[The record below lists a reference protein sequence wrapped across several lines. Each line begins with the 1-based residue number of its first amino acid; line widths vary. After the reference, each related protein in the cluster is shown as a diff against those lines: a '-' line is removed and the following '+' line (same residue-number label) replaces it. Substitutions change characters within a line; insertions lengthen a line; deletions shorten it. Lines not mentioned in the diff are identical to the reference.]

1 MAWLVK
7 WNTYRQPS
15 CFFLKKFK
23 DGFRLKRETVGF
35 DANGEK
41 EFSALKNKTVVV
53 RDSLSENQVDE
64 VDIATGND
72 PAVSGADFW
81 VGDIRDDDVG
91 LAACLEDGKHSIN
104 GMFVVGW
111 EYHHMGELGLTKT
124 SFEGT
129 AHSKV
134 NLVGERAKARVTGG
148 NLCCDLRSSIGTA
161 IVND

>member
-35 DANGEK
+35 DANGAK
-41 EFSALKNKTVVV
+41 ELGALENKPVVV
-53 RDSLSENQVDE
+53 WDSLSKNQVDE
-64 VDIATGND
+64 VDIAPRD
-72 PAVSGADFW
+72 HPAVSGADL
-81 VGDIRDDDVG
+81 GIRDIRDDDVG
-91 LAACLEDGKHSIN
+91 LAACLQDGKHSIN
-104 GMFVVGW
+104 GVLVVGW

-124 SFEGT
+124 RFEST

-148 NLCCDLRSSIGTA
+148 NLCCDLRSSIGAA

>member
-23 DGFRLKRETVGF
+23 NGFRLKRETVGF
-35 DANGEK
+35 DANGAK
-41 EFSALKNKTVVV
+41 EFGALKDKTVVV

-64 VDIATGND
+64 VDIAPRD
-72 PAVSGADFW
+72 HPAVSGADF
-81 VGDIRDDDVG
+81 GIRDIGNNNVG
-91 LAACLEDGKHSIN
+91 LAACLENGKHSIN
-104 GMFVVGW
+104 GVLVVGW

-124 SFEGT
+124 RFEST

-134 NLVGERAKARVTGG
+134 NLVGESAKARVTGG

>member
-35 DANGEK
+35 DANGAK
-41 EFSALKNKTVVV
+41 EFGALKDKTVVV

-64 VDIATGND
+64 VDIAPRD
-72 PAVSGADFW
+72 HPAVSGADL
-81 VGDIRDDDVG
+81 GIRDIRDDDVG
-91 LAACLEDGKHSIN
+91 LAACLQDGKHSIN
-104 GMFVVGW
+104 GVLVVGW
-111 EYHHMGELGLTKT
+111 EYHHMGKLGLTKT

-134 NLVGERAKARVTGG
+134 NLVGESAKARVTGG